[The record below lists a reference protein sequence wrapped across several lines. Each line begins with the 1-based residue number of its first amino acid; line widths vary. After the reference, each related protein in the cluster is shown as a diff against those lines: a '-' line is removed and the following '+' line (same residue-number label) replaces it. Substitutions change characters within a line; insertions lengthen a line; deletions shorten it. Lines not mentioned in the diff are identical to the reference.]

1 MLNKHINN
9 ATISEGTL
17 LLAQPAASCAS
28 RTSRRR
34 AGFHSPPS
42 LPTTQFSNT
51 LLTGG
56 INHERTFPFWHD
68 SHSRQD
74 THDGRHLARCLS
86 AAAFAPQ
93 PSAAGDSFLPVPDF
107 LGV

>member
-34 AGFHSPPS
+34 AGFHSP
-42 LPTTQFSNT
+42 
-51 LLTGG
+51 LLYLLHIFLRQSRTKKEQPKGRERG
-56 INHERTFPFWHD
+56 IIKR
-68 SHSRQD
+68 
-74 THDGRHLARCLS
+74 
-86 AAAFAPQ
+86 
-93 PSAAGDSFLPVPDF
+93 
-107 LGV
+107 

>member
-34 AGFHSPPS
+34 AGFHSP
-42 LPTTQFSNT
+42 
-51 LLTGG
+51 LLYLLH
-56 INHERTFPFWHD
+56 IFL
-68 SHSRQD
+68 
-74 THDGRHLARCLS
+74 THY
-86 AAAFAPQ
+86 
-93 PSAAGDSFLPVPDF
+93 
-107 LGV
+107 